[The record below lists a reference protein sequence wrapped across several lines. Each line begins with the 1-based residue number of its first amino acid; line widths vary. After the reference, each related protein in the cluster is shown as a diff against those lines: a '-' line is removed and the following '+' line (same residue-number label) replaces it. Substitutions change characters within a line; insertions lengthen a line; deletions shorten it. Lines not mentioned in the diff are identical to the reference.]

1 MSDLD
6 GTAIGFAGLGN
17 MGQPMALNLAEA
29 GFRLT
34 VFDPRAERMEPFRDL
49 GTTIAASPADL
60 LSGADIVVTML
71 PDTPDVESVVTGPD
85 GIASLGRPGLVHLEM
100 STIIPSASKRFADLL
115 EARGMRFVDAAVGR
129 SALHAARGESLFMV
143 GAHDAD
149 LALVR
154 PLLEAMGDTIVHCGP
169 PGSGIAMKIVNNFQ
183 GNVQAQVTAEALVLG
198 ARLGLTVDR
207 MVEVMSGTLSVNGF
221 LTGYYPVKALAGD
234 VEPGFALRLANKD
247 LSIAVNLAAELGVPV
262 TAGASAQA
270 CVEAACAE
278 YGEKDVTA
286 LLDAAADGA
295 GILAPRMAKA

>member
-1 MSDLD
+1 V
-6 GTAIGFAGLGN
+6 G
-17 MGQPMALNLAEA
+17 
-29 GFRLT
+29 
-34 VFDPRAERMEPFRDL
+34 
-49 GTTIAASPADL
+49 IAASLRDL
-60 LSGADIVVTML
+60 LARADIVVTML
-71 PDTPDVESVVTGPD
+71 PDTPDVESIVTGPN
-85 GIASLGRPGLVHLEM
+85 GIESSGKAGLLHLEM

-143 GAHDAD
+143 GAYDAD
-149 LALVR
+149 LAAVR

-198 ARLGLTVDR
+198 ARLGLSVER
-207 MVEVMSGTLSVNGF
+207 MVEVMSSTLSVNGF
-221 LTGYYPVKALAGD
+221 LTGYYPLKALVGD

-262 TAGASAQA
+262 TAGAGAQA
-270 CVEAACAE
+270 CVEAACAG

-286 LLDAAADGA
+286 LLDAAAHGA
-295 GILAPRMAKA
+295 GIEAPRMVRA